1 MWLITM
7 YGYVDNHED
16 MSYLGYVVNNH
27 VQCMDVT
34 DYGKVLSAN
43 FCGFALIFA
52 KKCHVI
58 LR

>member
-1 MWLITM
+1 M